1 MSTSSQSAQ
10 SAQIL
15 KNQRETANMI
25 NALIEQSKDS
35 LLCGPDCQQ
44 QKTSNEL
51 EQKYLAAQTDLKT
64 APIDFQNA
72 KKNYY
77 VFTEGQ
83 SAYNN
88 MLEGELK
95 DKANKIGE
103 LIKEKFNE
111 EIEQAKTLNIYL
123 NTDIINSKNTLEL
136 YKSYLIKNEKSEKK
150 IKYSHGDILTN
161 DRKSFYENQESES
174 LKGWYTIFFV
184 SYYILAL
191 VYFGKCILSMHLLPL
206 KFKISIL
213 GFLITFPYI
222 VDPITQF
229 LIHYAQKVI
238 QLIPKDVYQDTSD

>member
-161 DRKSFYENQESES
+161 DRKSYYENQESES
-174 LKGWYTIFFV
+174 LKGWYNIFLI
-184 SYYILAL
+184 SYYILAI
-191 VYFGKCILSMHLLPL
+191 VYFGKCILSRHLLPM
-206 KFKISIL
+206 KYKVSIFFFLL
-213 GFLITFPYI
+213 GFPYI
-222 VDPITQF
+222 VDHIAQF

>member
-25 NALIEQSKDS
+25 NKLLEQSKDS

-51 EQKYLAAQTDLKT
+51 EQKYLAAQSDLKT

-111 EIEQAKTLNIYL
+111 EIEQAQTLNLYL

-136 YKSYLIKNEKSEKK
+136 YKNYLIKNEKSEKK

-174 LKGWYTIFFV
+174 LKGWYNVFLIL
-184 SYYILAL
+184 YYILAL
-191 VYFGKCILSMHLLPL
+191 VYFYKCILSRHLLPM
-206 KFKISIL
+206 KFKVSIFL
-213 GFLITFPYI
+213 FLVGFPHV

-229 LIHYAQKVI
+229 LIHYTQKVI

>member
-123 NTDIINSKNTLEL
+123 NNVTWLFLGSYWNNKFTLIW
-136 YKSYLIKNEKSEKK
+136 K
-150 IKYSHGDILTN
+150 
-161 DRKSFYENQESES
+161 
-174 LKGWYTIFFV
+174 
-184 SYYILAL
+184 
-191 VYFGKCILSMHLLPL
+191 
-206 KFKISIL
+206 
-213 GFLITFPYI
+213 
-222 VDPITQF
+222 
-229 LIHYAQKVI
+229 
-238 QLIPKDVYQDTSD
+238 